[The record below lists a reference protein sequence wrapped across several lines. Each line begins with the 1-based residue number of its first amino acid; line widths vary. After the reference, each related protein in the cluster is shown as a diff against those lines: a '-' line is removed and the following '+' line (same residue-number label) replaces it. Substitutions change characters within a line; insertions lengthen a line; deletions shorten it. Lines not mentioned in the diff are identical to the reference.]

1 MMLGGF
7 QSFGFTRKQI
17 QHQSHTQNH
26 HFFKGSFRM
35 RFPRFLT
42 VALAVATV
50 FSCNTVFAQ
59 TTANQTLKV
68 VVPTSVS
75 ISAPTGVTINHDETN
90 SAQSFPAQPWVV
102 KGNAKSGV
110 NVTFSTGSAFVN
122 KDDATQKRDAKLT
135 LALGD
140 TAGPGAWTIGN
151 ATDTTDYAKND
162 EVAQVTASSNGVGR
176 ANLNL
181 TVQFQTVEY
190 GLFAAGEYS
199 TVITG
204 TVAAN

>member
-1 MMLGGF
+1 M
-7 QSFGFTRKQI
+7 
-17 QHQSHTQNH
+17 H
-26 HFFKGSFRM
+26 
-35 RFPRFLT
+35 FPRFLT
-42 VALAVATV
+42 VALALASV
-50 FSCNTVFAQ
+50 FTCNTVFGQ
-59 TTANQTLKV
+59 TTGTQTLKV
-68 VVPTSVS
+68 IVPTSIS
-75 ISAPTGVTINHDETN
+75 ISAPSAATINHDETN
-90 SAQSFPAQPWVV
+90 LAQSFPAQQWVV

-110 NVTFSTGSAFVN
+110 NVTFSTGTAFVN

-140 TAGPGAWTIGN
+140 TAGPGAWTLGN
-151 ATDTTDYAKND
+151 ATDTTDYLNND
-162 EVAQVTASSNGVGR
+162 GIAQVSASSNGVGR

>member
-1 MMLGGF
+1 
-7 QSFGFTRKQI
+7 
-17 QHQSHTQNH
+17 
-26 HFFKGSFRM
+26 M
-35 RFPRFLT
+35 RFHRFLT
-42 VALAVATV
+42 VAFAFATV
-50 FSCNTVFAQ
+50 FTCNTVFGQA
-59 TTANQTLKV
+59 TGTQTLKV
-68 VVPTSVS
+68 VVPTSIS
-75 ISAPTGVTINHDETN
+75 ISAPSAASINHDETN
-90 SAQSFPAQPWVV
+90 LAQSFPAQQWVV

-122 KDDATQKRDAKLT
+122 NNDATQKRDAKLT

-140 TAGPGAWTIGN
+140 TAGPGTWTLGN
-151 ATDTTDYAKND
+151 ATDTTDYLNND
-162 EVAQVTASSNGVGR
+162 GSAQVSASSNGVGR

-190 GLFAAGEYS
+190 GLFAAGDYT